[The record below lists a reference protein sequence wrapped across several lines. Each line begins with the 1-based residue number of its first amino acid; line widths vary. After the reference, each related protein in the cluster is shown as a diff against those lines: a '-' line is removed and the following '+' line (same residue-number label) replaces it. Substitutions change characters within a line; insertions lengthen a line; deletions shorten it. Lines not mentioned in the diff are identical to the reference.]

1 MKRFQFSFRTVAIFV
16 TVFCCLLGTFPVSF
30 GSTPRVTGMWIQ
42 SPRFC
47 PPSQP
52 MIGFVRE
59 QFSKQLTAYYVCVWC
74 YDGTSVPAAV
84 AYLSDTAP
92 ARPVAFNQSDFQF
105 QTMRFPLTRGWKIA
119 LSIVALLLF
128 GWYPIS
134 GCRRLTRG
142 KDMSWWWLFRFILG
156 LAATDAMA
164 CCLLMF
170 TFKR

>member
-1 MKRFQFSFRTVAIFV
+1 MKRFQFTLRTVAIFV
-16 TVFCCLLGTFPVSF
+16 TVFCCLLGMFPVTF
-30 GSTPRVTGMWIQ
+30 GHTPRVTGMWIQ
-42 SPRFC
+42 SPRFW
-47 PPSQP
+47 PPSQV
-52 MIGFVRE
+52 MIGVVRE
-59 QFSKQLTAYYVCVWC
+59 NMTTKLTAYYVCVWC
-74 YDGTSVPAAV
+74 YEGTSVPAAI
-84 AYLSDTAP
+84 AYVSDAMP
-92 ARPVAFNQSDFQF
+92 AGVSQDGFQL

-128 GWYPIS
+128 VWYPIS